1 MGIIVNISNR
11 EKEREVI
18 IMNKIYC
25 TALPVFAAALVMT
38 GCSENTKDIGKE
50 AAQKI
55 AFIDAGINED
65 DVTRVRVSKERE
77 DGEQIYEVE
86 FTVPE
91 EGKEFS
97 YEILAEDGSILT
109 MDQDMLEGVQNNQG
123 TQNTQNTQNS
133 QNTQSTQDKQ
143 NTENTQINQHTN
155 QEQVEI
161 SVEQARELALA
172 RVPGASESDI
182 IIELDYDDGRYKY
195 EGDIIYNNR
204 QYDFE
209 IDANTGNFLEWE
221 EERR

>member
-25 TALPVFAAALVMT
+25 TALPVFAAAFVMT

-123 TQNTQNTQNS
+123 TQNTQNS
-133 QNTQSTQDKQ
+133 QNTQNTESTQ
-143 NTENTQINQHTN
+143 NTHHI
-155 QEQVEI
+155 EQDHVGV

>member
-1 MGIIVNISNR
+1 M
-11 EKEREVI
+11 K
-18 IMNKIYC
+18 KIYY
-25 TALPVFAAALVMT
+25 TAVPVFAAVLVMT

-55 AFIDAGINED
+55 AFIDAGIDED

-77 DGEQIYEVE
+77 DGDQIYEVE

-123 TQNTQNTQNS
+123 TQNTQNS
-133 QNTQSTQDKQ
+133 QNTESTQ
-143 NTENTQINQHTN
+143 NTHHI
-155 QEQVEI
+155 EQDHVGV

>member
-1 MGIIVNISNR
+1 MM
-11 EKEREVI
+11 K
-18 IMNKIYC
+18 KIYY
-25 TALPVFAAALVMT
+25 TAVPVFAAALVMI

-55 AFIDAGINED
+55 AFIDAGIDED

-109 MDQDMLEGVQNNQG
+109 MDQDMLEGVQNNQE
-123 TQNTQNTQNS
+123 TQNTQNS
-133 QNTQSTQDKQ
+133 QNTQNTESTQ
-143 NTENTQINQHTN
+143 NTHHI
-155 QEQVEI
+155 EQDHVGV

-209 IDANTGNFLEWE
+209 IDANTGNFL
-221 EERR
+221 